1 MVQARDI
8 GAGHR
13 GDREPAER
21 RDNDPVHNLAVLL
34 VRAGLVV
41 FRRMLAE
48 ITDGELGDGRRC
60 ARLAP
65 HAGRV
70 FSSSDLGEQ
79 PPRFFARF
87 VGGHHAVLG
96 DRQPFRLAMP
106 IAVLQDIGLHAARL
120 DPQAEP
126 GELTMTSVPPLSA
139 ARTARIV
146 SFVMARPGAGN
157 SSAARLRSARES
169 HRR

>member
-126 GELTMTSVPPLSA
+126 GELVIPHNDIGTAALGGPDGADCQFCHGAAGSGQQQRGATS
-139 ARTARIV
+139 
-146 SFVMARPGAGN
+146 
-157 SSAARLRSARES
+157 
-169 HRR
+169 